1 MKRKLI
7 GALVGAAVMSMSAGQ
22 ALAQAKAPAA
32 KGMAAKPAGVKLS
45 GEMVKIGVLTDM
57 SGVYSDLGGQGSVTS
72 AQMAIDDFKAQAKP
86 GWKIE
91 LVYADHQNKAD
102 VGSNKA
108 REWYDTQGVDM
119 MTDVLNSAVALA
131 VSKVT
136 LEKKRVLIDAGA
148 ATTRLTNEDCTP
160 YTVHYVYDTYAL
172 ANGGGKAV
180 VKQGGDSWFFLTA
193 DYAFGHSLEKDTAD
207 VVKANG
213 GKVLGAVRHPLNA
226 SDFSSF
232 LLQAQASKAKIVGL
246 ANAGGDTINSIKAAN
261 EFGLTKNQK
270 LVGLLT
276 QITDIH
282 ALGLP
287 TTQGMMFT
295 EGFYWN
301 LNAETR
307 EWSRRYFAKMKK
319 MPSMLQA
326 GVYSA
331 VLTYLKAVQAAG
343 TDEADTV
350 MKQLKSMTIN
360 DMFAKNGK
368 IREDGRMVH
377 DMFLVEVKKQ
387 AESKEPW
394 DYYHVRSV
402 IPGNEA
408 FQPLSLSRCPLVK
421 K

>member
-7 GALVGAAVMSMSAGQ
+7 GVLVGAAVMS
-22 ALAQAKAPAA
+22 LAASQIYAQ
-32 KGMAAKPAGVKLS
+32 KGAVKLS
-45 GEMVKIGVLTDM
+45 GDTVKIGVLTDM
-57 SGVYSDLGGQGSVTS
+57 SGVYSDLGGQGSVTA

-86 GWKIE
+86 SWKID

-119 MTDVLNSAVALA
+119 ITDALNSAVALA

-136 LEKKRVLIDAGA
+136 LEKKRILIDTGA
-148 ATTRLTNEDCTP
+148 ASTRLTNEDCSP
-160 YTVHYVYDTYAL
+160 NTVHYVYDTYAL
-172 ANGGGKAV
+172 ANGPGKAV
-180 VKQGGDSWFFLTA
+180 TKQGKDSWFFLTA

-207 VVKANG
+207 AVKASG
-213 GKVLGAVRHPLNA
+213 GKVVGAVRHPLNA

-232 LLQAQASKAKIVGL
+232 LLQAQSSKAKVVGL

-261 EFGLTKNQK
+261 EFGLTKTQTI
-270 LVGLLT
+270 VGLLT
-276 QITDIH
+276 TIVDIH

-287 TTQGMMFT
+287 TTQGMMVT

-301 LNAETR
+301 LNPETR

-326 GVYSA
+326 GTYSA
-331 VLTYLKAVQAAG
+331 VMTYLKAVQATG
-343 TDEADTV
+343 TDEADAV
-350 MKQLKSMTIN
+350 MKQLKATTIN
-360 DMFAKNGK
+360 DMFAKGGK
-368 IREDGRMVH
+368 IRADGRMIH
-377 DMFLVEVKKQ
+377 DMYLVEVKKP

-394 DYYHVRSV
+394 DYYNLKAV
-402 IPGNEA
+402 IPASEA
-408 FQPLSLSRCPLVK
+408 FQPMSLSRCPLVK